1 MALAIAL
8 NIAGL
13 WPELHI
19 SRVDLNDNVFHFT
32 LIEGM
37 IQSIEQG
44 GNPLDFWSP
53 EWSFGY
59 PVLRTYQPL
68 AHALVVLAYSG
79 LGKAVSAMT
88 VFVWVRFLSVALLPL
103 TFFAAA
109 RLISLGSLEAAAGLL
124 APLVSTNFLYGVEYG
139 SFIWSGNGLF
149 TQAVA
154 THFLLLTIGFAFA
167 GIRTG
172 RRLRLAGIFLGL
184 TFLSHFIYGYI
195 GAHGLPAGRAARPES
210 AAQFE
215 NSARAAAGRD
225 GVPSGG
231 IRADTDAARCAV
243 HQPQPLGSGL
253 EVGFVRRSAGPETF
267 VHRRTA

>member
-1 MALAIAL
+1 MTSVREKAAAILLVALVIAASM
-8 NIAGL
+8 AGL
-13 WPELHI
+13 WPELTI

-68 AHALVVLAYSG
+68 AHALVVLVYFG

-109 RLISLGSLEAAAGLL
+109 RLLSLGPLEAAAAGLL

-139 SFIWSGNGLF
+139 SYIWSGNGLF

-167 GIRTG
+167 AIRTG
-172 RRLRLAGIFLGL
+172 QRLALREFFWGSRFSRI
-184 TFLSHFIYGYI
+184 LSTVT
-195 GAHGLPAGRAARPES
+195 S
-210 AAQFE
+210 A
-215 NSARAAAGRD
+215 
-225 GVPSGG
+225 P
-231 IRADTDAARCAV
+231 
-243 HQPQPLGSGL
+243 
-253 EVGFVRRSAGPETF
+253 
-267 VHRRTA
+267 